1 MKLFLRFGS
10 SINNPDLNTPLRSEC
25 FNHKGPPFGEG
36 PQSSSGEE
44 QNRRSCRRLKEG
56 GRGGGALIRTR
67 VHRCSGIA
75 ERSARARRGAERQK
89 PPPRFL
95 LIYERKLTERE
106 GERCRW
112 REEVFIDSPEPGPSR
127 RPWRDLAQFELYQGL
142 RLINTLSEKEL
153 ITKAE

>member
-1 MKLFLRFGS
+1 MKFLKAAVV
-10 SINNPDLNTPLRSEC
+10 RSRT
-25 FNHKGPPFGEG
+25 GEAAVDARG
-36 PQSSSGEE
+36 VSGER
-44 QNRRSCRRLKEG
+44 QIP
-56 GRGGGALIRTR
+56 LICAR

-95 LIYERKLTERE
+95 LIYERKLTQSE